1 MCVCPSVCPSVRLS
15 PQQGEITFDPM
26 VRSQP
31 NFQGQLKALQVI
43 FGQVT
48 WTPRPSGSGPN
59 PEKGLFRQI
68 YLLPGFQGRGVV
80 SHLFGTGRT
89 RRKKCWERNFDFRPA
104 ARENGAR
111 RRGWLGGHQ
120 NFEISTFFIK
130 RTPTKIRRRS
140 LFVLLNFLI

>member
-1 MCVCPSVCPSVRLS
+1 VQGDSKCVSVRLSVRLS

-104 ARENGAR
+104 ARENEAG
-111 RRGWLGGHQ
+111 RRGWPGGPPKFWNLNIFH
-120 NFEISTFFIK
+120 K
-130 RTPTKIRRRS
+130 RNPY
-140 LFVLLNFLI
+140 

>member
-1 MCVCPSVCPSVRLS
+1 VLGDSKCVSVCPSVRLS

-68 YLLPGFQGRGVV
+68 YLLPGFRGRGVV
-80 SHLFGTGRT
+80 SYLFGNGRT
-89 RRKKCWERNFDFRPA
+89 RRKKCWERNFDFLPRA
-104 ARENGAR
+104 LENGAG
-111 RRGWLGGHQ
+111 RRGWLGGRPKFW
-120 NFEISTFFIK
+120 NFNNFYK
-130 RTPTKIRRRS
+130 RDPC
-140 LFVLLNFLI
+140 